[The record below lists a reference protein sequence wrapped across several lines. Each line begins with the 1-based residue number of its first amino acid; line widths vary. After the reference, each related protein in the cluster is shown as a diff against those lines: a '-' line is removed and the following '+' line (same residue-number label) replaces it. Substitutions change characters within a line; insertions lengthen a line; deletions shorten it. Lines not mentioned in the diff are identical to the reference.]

1 MVDICGIYM
10 IENIVNKKVYIGQS
24 SAINKRFSQHIAKLN
39 SNTHTNSHL
48 QAAWN
53 KYGQGNFIF
62 SIIEECTD
70 GELDSREVYWIQ
82 KYDSYV
88 NGYNATYGGGG
99 KRGWRTPPEVIA
111 KRSGSNSA
119 TSKKVVCVNTG
130 EVFDCIV
137 DASEKYGI
145 HKSLI
150 TMCCR
155 QKIKS
160 CGGRITGVPSVWL
173 YYDEYAKM
181 SKPEVEQYLQA
192 RIVTNTENYV
202 REKKSV
208 KCSSGVIYNSIREAS
223 KLTGI
228 CETSIWKCC
237 NGLRNNAGGFSW
249 EHYFSESVVI

>member
-24 SAINKRFSQHIAKLN
+24 SAINKRFSQHIAELK

-53 KYGQGNFIF
+53 KY
-62 SIIEECTD
+62 
-70 GELDSREVYWIQ
+70 
-82 KYDSYV
+82 
-88 NGYNATYGGGG
+88 
-99 KRGWRTPPEVIA
+99 
-111 KRSGSNSA
+111 
-119 TSKKVVCVNTG
+119 
-130 EVFDCIV
+130 CIV
-137 DASEKYGI
+137 DASEKYGV

-181 SKPEVEQYLQA
+181 SKPEAEQYLQA

-249 EHYFSESVVI
+249 EYYFSESVVI